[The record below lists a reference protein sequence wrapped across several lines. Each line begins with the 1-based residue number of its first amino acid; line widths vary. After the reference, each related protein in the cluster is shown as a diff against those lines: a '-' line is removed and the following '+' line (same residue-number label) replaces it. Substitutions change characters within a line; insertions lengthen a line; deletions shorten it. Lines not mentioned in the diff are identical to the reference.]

1 MYVWREVSV
10 DGDIFSIRE
19 TRSSMQR
26 GAIVLGESN
35 ELQVFHFFGPL
46 DI

>member
-10 DGDIFSIRE
+10 DGDIYTLRE
-19 TRSSMQR
+19 SRSSMRR

-35 ELQVFHFFGPL
+35 ELQVFIFTKIG
-46 DI
+46 